1 MTAPI
6 LPVVRPQ
13 PESVGD
19 GRHPPRRN
27 RPKSERTIVPDDDGG
42 DGSEDETEKPSVP
55 PPAGPGHV
63 DVVA

>member
-6 LPVVRPQ
+6 LPVVPPQ
-13 PESVGD
+13 PESIDD

-27 RPKSERTIVPDDDGG
+27 RPQRKHDAPDDEADA
-42 DGSEDETEKPSVP
+42 DDDESETPAKPP
-55 PPAGPGHV
+55 KGIGRV